1 MTVKI
6 LAVDMDGTFLN
17 SKKQYNKARFLKQY
31 EQLKQNNIHFVV
43 ASGNQLAKLVTYFPE
58 INHEIAFIAE
68 NGAHVVDAGQELAFA
83 HLSQQQYVEILKAID
98 SSYISTMVI
107 CGKKSAYVHRSMN
120 AEDYAKVARYF
131 EKLTVVDDF
140 YALDDLVCKITF
152 TAQENESFAIFE
164 HFQKQSFVADKVL
177 VPVSSGFNFIDL
189 ILPDQHKAHGLK
201 LLLQKWQVEPNQVVA
216 IGDNNND
223 IQMIKSAG
231 YGFAVENAVEAL
243 KAVAP
248 YTTVSNEQEG
258 ALEVIDL
265 VLQHQPPF
273 A

>member
-31 EQLKQNNIHFVV
+31 EQLKQNNIRFVV

-83 HLSQQQYVEILKAID
+83 HLSKEQFVEILNAID
-98 SSYISTMVI
+98 PVYTSKMVI
-107 CGKKSAYVHRSMN
+107 CGKQSAYVHSSMN

-131 EKLTVVDDF
+131 EKLTVIDDF

-152 TAQENESFAIFE
+152 TAQENESFTIFE
-164 HFQKQSFVADKVL
+164 HFQKQSFVKDKVL
-177 VPVSSGFNFIDL
+177 VPVSSGFNLIDL

-201 LLLQKWQVEPNQVVA
+201 LLLQKWQVQPDQVVA

-223 IQMIKSAG
+223 IQMIKAAG

-248 YTTVSNEQEG
+248 YTTANNEQEG
-258 ALEVIDL
+258 ALQVIDL

>member
-1 MTVKI
+1 MTIKI

-43 ASGNQLAKLVTYFPE
+43 ASGNQLAKLITYFPE
-58 INHEIAFIAE
+58 ISHEIAFIAE
-68 NGAHVVDAGQELAFA
+68 NGAHVVDAGQEIAFA
-83 HLSQQQYVEILKAID
+83 HLSQQQYIEILKAID
-98 SSYISTMVI
+98 PTYTSTMVI
-107 CGKKSAYVHRSMN
+107 CGKQSAYVHNSMN

-131 EKLTVVDDF
+131 EKLTVIDDF

-164 HFQKQSFVADKVL
+164 HFQKKSFVADKVL
-177 VPVSSGFNFIDL
+177 VPVSSGFGFIDL

-201 LLLQKWQVEPNQVVA
+201 LLLQKWQVESDQVVA

-223 IQMIKSAG
+223 IQMIKAVG

-248 YTTVSNEQEG
+248 YTTVSNEHEG
-258 ALEVIDL
+258 ALDVIDL

>member
-83 HLSQQQYVEILKAID
+83 HLSKEQFGKILKAID
-98 SSYISTMVI
+98 PAYTSTMVI
-107 CGKKSAYVHRSMN
+107 CGKQSAYVHRSMN

-131 EKLTVVDDF
+131 EKLTVIDDF
-140 YALDDLVCKITF
+140 YTLDDLVCKITF

-177 VPVSSGFNFIDL
+177 VPVSSGFGFIDL

-201 LLLQKWQVEPNQVVA
+201 LLLQKWQIEANQVVA

-223 IQMIKSAG
+223 IQMIKAAG
-231 YGFAVENAVEAL
+231 YGFAVENAIEAL

-248 YTTVSNEQEG
+248 YTTLSNEREG